1 MRFPVLHFRSAGKQR
16 FEESPQASVAD
27 CQDSRR
33 QGNENNVGKA
43 SNDQQKLSR
52 GALVVVEIV
61 DRDDAG
67 SPRCDEEHDK
77 SKNHLWKKKVPALDE
92 VCWTHILKV
101 CFHLGRSPLS
111 RHPFNDGCILHRTP
125 HAVVGVERVKGAQV
139 G

>member
-1 MRFPVLHFRSAGKQR
+1 MSHFQLVGKQR
-16 FEESPQASVAD
+16 FEESPQTSVTD

-33 QGNENNVGKA
+33 QGNEDNVGKA
-43 SNDQQKLSR
+43 SNDQQKLGR

-67 SPRCDEEHDK
+67 SPRCNEEHDE
-77 SKNHLWKKKVPALDE
+77 SKNHLGGKGSDVSALDK
-92 VCWTHILKV
+92 VCWINILKG

-111 RHPFNDGCILHRTP
+111 GHPFDDGRILHRTP
-125 HAVVGVERVKGAQV
+125 HPVVGVERVKGAQV